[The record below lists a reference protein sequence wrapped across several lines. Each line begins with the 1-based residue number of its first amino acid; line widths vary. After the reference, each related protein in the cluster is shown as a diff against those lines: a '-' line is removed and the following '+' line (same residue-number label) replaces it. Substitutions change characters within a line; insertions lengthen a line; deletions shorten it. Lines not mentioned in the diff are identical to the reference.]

1 MEIRCHSRLHF
12 GLLSACIPGSQAP
25 APGELHP
32 RSYGGAGLMIANP
45 SLHISAE
52 PAQYWKATGPGA
64 DRALEFIEACRRAL
78 ASSVCPPLHFRIV
91 SMPPAH
97 AGLGSG
103 TQLGLAIARL
113 MAEGAGLRDVSEVEL
128 AGWVHRGRRSALGI
142 HGFRHGGFLVE
153 AGKHDAASISPL
165 AIRLNFP
172 SDWPIVVVNPEGQ
185 SGLSGAQEAEAFR
198 QLEARPYPAGETER
212 LCRLLL
218 LAAVPALVERDF
230 QSFVRAIYE
239 YNRRVGEC
247 FAAVQGG
254 VYSHPGTAQMLQTLL
269 ERGYDGVGQSSW
281 GPSAYIFCEDEDRAA
296 AATRIVKETI
306 RAEVVITRATNEGA
320 LVQL

>member
-1 MEIRCHSRLHF
+1 MEIRCYSRLHF
-12 GLLSACIPGSQAP
+12 GLLSACSPGSQPP
-25 APGELHP
+25 APGEVHP

-45 SLHISAE
+45 SLHIAAE
-52 PAQYWKATGPGA
+52 PAPDWKASGPGA
-64 DRALEFIEACRRAL
+64 DRALEFIEACRQSL
-78 ASSVCPPLHFRIV
+78 AGSVGPPLYFRIV

-113 MAEGAGLRDVSEVEL
+113 MALGAGRQDVSEVEL

-153 AGKHDAASISPL
+153 AGKHDAANISPL
-165 AIRLNFP
+165 ALRLEFP
-172 SDWPIVVVNPEGQ
+172 SDWPIVLVIPKGQ

-218 LAAVPALVERDF
+218 LGAAPALVERDF
-230 QSFVRAIYE
+230 QSFARAIYE

-254 VYSHPGTAQMLQTLL
+254 VYSHPGMAKLLHTLL
-269 ERGYDGVGQSSW
+269 RNGFDGVGQSSW
-281 GPSAYIFCEDEDRAA
+281 GPSAYIFCENEDQAA
-296 AATRIVKETI
+296 AAIRIVKDTI
-306 RAEVVITRATNEGA
+306 RAEVVVTRAANEGA